1 MPGAARLG
9 DFCTGHDGWHPRPNI
24 QASTDVLVND
34 IGSHRVSDLWPIHTR
49 MGKAPHDSITLVGSP
64 DVFVNDLP
72 KARIGDLL
80 DCGSLIE
87 TGSND
92 VLVNE

>member
-9 DFCTGHDGWHPRPNI
+9 DFCTGHDGWFSRPNI
-24 QASTDVLVND
+24 SASNDVFVND
-34 IGSHRVSDLWPIHTR
+34 IGSHRVTDMWPVHTR
-49 MGKAPHDSITLVGSP
+49 MGKQPHESLTLVGSP
-64 DVFVNDLP
+64 DVYVNDLP

-80 DCGSLIE
+80 DCGSLILD
-87 TGSND
+87 GSSD